1 MSKNNI
7 TDELIITTSARLSN
21 EVGLNNLSLK
31 MIAEELN
38 IKSPSL
44 YNHISS
50 LDEIKEKL
58 MIYGWKELGEKA
70 TESAV
75 GIAGYEAL
83 RNMCYAFYDYATNN
97 KGVFAAMLWY
107 NKFESEE
114 KNEATTKLFSLLFR
128 VLQPLNI
135 SDNNIEHI
143 IRTLRGFLEGF
154 VLLVNNNAFGNP
166 ISIKESFDLSLDIWC
181 QNRYMDT
188 FYERVYN
195 RLCTLIRKECVEDG

>member
-7 TDELIITTSARLSN
+7 SDELIIITSARLSN

-50 LDEIKEKL
+50 LDDIKEKL

-75 GIAGYEAL
+75 GVAGYKAL

-97 KGVFAAMLWY
+97 KGVFTAMLWY

-154 VLLVNNNAFGNP
+154 ALLVNNNAFGNP
-166 ISIKESFDLSLDIWC
+166 ISIKESFDLSLDIIF
-181 QNRYMDT
+181 NGMKSL
-188 FYERVYN
+188 EG
-195 RLCTLIRKECVEDG
+195 VE

>member
-1 MSKNNI
+1 MSKNCI
-7 TDELIITTSARLSN
+7 SDELIITTSARLSN
-21 EVGLNNLSLK
+21 EEGLNNLSLK

-75 GIAGYEAL
+75 GVAGYEAL
-83 RNMCYAFYDYATNN
+83 RNMCYAFYDYATSN
-97 KGVFAAMLWY
+97 KGVFTAMLWY
-107 NKFESEE
+107 NKFESKE

-166 ISIKESFDLSLDIWC
+166 ISIKESFDLSLDIIF
-181 QNRYMDT
+181 NGMKSL
-188 FYERVYN
+188 EG
-195 RLCTLIRKECVEDG
+195 VE

>member
-1 MSKNNI
+1 MPKNNI
-7 TDELIITTSARLSN
+7 SDELIITTSARLSN

-50 LDEIKEKL
+50 LDDIKEKL
-58 MIYGWKELGEKA
+58 MIYGWKQLGEKA

-75 GIAGYEAL
+75 GVAGYEAL

-97 KGVFAAMLWY
+97 KGIFTAMLWY

-114 KNEATTKLFSLLFR
+114 KNEATVKLFSLLFR

-154 VLLVNNNAFGNP
+154 ALLVNNNAFGNP
-166 ISIKESFDLSLDIWC
+166 ISIKESFDLSLDIIL
-181 QNRYMDT
+181 NGIKSL
-188 FYERVYN
+188 EGV
-195 RLCTLIRKECVEDG
+195 K

>member
-1 MSKNNI
+1 MSKNYI
-7 TDELIITTSARLSN
+7 SDELIITTSARLSN

-58 MIYGWKELGEKA
+58 MIYGWKELGERA

-75 GIAGYEAL
+75 GVVGYEAL
-83 RNMCYAFYDYATNN
+83 RNMCYAFYDYATSN
-97 KGVFAAMLWY
+97 KGVFTAMLWY
-107 NKFESEE
+107 NKFESKE
-114 KNEATTKLFSLLFR
+114 KNEATTKLFSILFK

-166 ISIKESFDLSLDIWC
+166 ISIKESFDLSLEIII
-181 QNRYMDT
+181 NGMKSL
-188 FYERVYN
+188 EG
-195 RLCTLIRKECVEDG
+195 VE

>member
-1 MSKNNI
+1 MSKNYI
-7 TDELIITTSARLSN
+7 SDELIITTSAGLSN

-75 GIAGYEAL
+75 GVAGYEAL

-97 KGVFAAMLWY
+97 KGVFTAMLWY
-107 NKFESEE
+107 NNLRAKE
-114 KNEATTKLFSLLFR
+114 KTR
-128 VLQPLNI
+128 LQQNYLVYC
-135 SDNNIEHI
+135 
-143 IRTLRGFLEGF
+143 LE
-154 VLLVNNNAFGNP
+154 
-166 ISIKESFDLSLDIWC
+166 
-181 QNRYMDT
+181 Y
-188 FYERVYN
+188 YN
-195 RLCTLIRKECVEDG
+195 H

>member
-7 TDELIITTSARLSN
+7 SDELIITTSARLSN

-50 LDEIKEKL
+50 LDDIKEKL

-75 GIAGYEAL
+75 GVAGYEAL
-83 RNMCYAFYDYATNN
+83 RNMCLQCFGITNLRVKKKTRLQQN
-97 KGVFAAMLWY
+97 YLVYCLEYY
-107 NKFESEE
+107 N
-114 KNEATTKLFSLLFR
+114 
-128 VLQPLNI
+128 
-135 SDNNIEHI
+135 H
-143 IRTLRGFLEGF
+143 
-154 VLLVNNNAFGNP
+154 
-166 ISIKESFDLSLDIWC
+166 
-181 QNRYMDT
+181 
-188 FYERVYN
+188 
-195 RLCTLIRKECVEDG
+195 

>member
-1 MSKNNI
+1 MSKNYI
-7 TDELIITTSARLSN
+7 SDELIITTSARLSN

-75 GIAGYEAL
+75 DIAGYEAL

-107 NKFESEE
+107 NKFESKE

-166 ISIKESFDLSLDIWC
+166 ISIKESFDLSLDIIF
-181 QNRYMDT
+181 NGMKSL
-188 FYERVYN
+188 EG
-195 RLCTLIRKECVEDG
+195 VE

>member
-1 MSKNNI
+1 MAKK
-7 TDELIITTSARLSN
+7 
-21 EVGLNNLSLK
+21 LK
-31 MIAEELN
+31 

-50 LDEIKEKL
+50 LDEIKERL
-58 MIYGWKELGEKA
+58 MLYGWTELGEKA
-70 TESAV
+70 IESAV
-75 GIAGYEAL
+75 GIAGYDAL
-83 RNMCYAFYDYATNN
+83 KNMCYAFYDYATNN
-97 KGVFAAMLWY
+97 KGVFTAMLWY

-166 ISIKESFDLSLDIWC
+166 ISIKESFDLSLEIII
-181 QNRYMDT
+181 NGIKLL
-188 FYERVYN
+188 EGV
-195 RLCTLIRKECVEDG
+195 K

>member
-7 TDELIITTSARLSN
+7 SNELIITTSARLSN

-31 MIAEELN
+31 IIAEELN

-75 GIAGYEAL
+75 GVAGYEAL
-83 RNMCYAFYDYATNN
+83 RNMCYALTKVYLLQCFGITNLRVKKKTRLQQN
-97 KGVFAAMLWY
+97 YLVYCLEYY
-107 NKFESEE
+107 N
-114 KNEATTKLFSLLFR
+114 
-128 VLQPLNI
+128 
-135 SDNNIEHI
+135 H
-143 IRTLRGFLEGF
+143 
-154 VLLVNNNAFGNP
+154 
-166 ISIKESFDLSLDIWC
+166 
-181 QNRYMDT
+181 
-188 FYERVYN
+188 
-195 RLCTLIRKECVEDG
+195 